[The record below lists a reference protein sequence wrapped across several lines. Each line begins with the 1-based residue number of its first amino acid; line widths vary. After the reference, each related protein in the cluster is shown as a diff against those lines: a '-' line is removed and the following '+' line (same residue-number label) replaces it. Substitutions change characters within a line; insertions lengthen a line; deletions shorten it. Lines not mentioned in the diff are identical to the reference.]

1 MSGEQEMA
9 ARMHASARVRR
20 LQMEQRNRIRALEA
34 RVDCGEEPCSMPYQ
48 SSDGWCR
55 KHLLA
60 KWDDSYVKSLELKRE
75 QDRESSDLAADGATD
90 EHCDL
95 GVTAP
100 LGDEP
105 FYASPWCYTHN
116 RDASFCITK
125 LESHVKDLEAELAA
139 ALKPTVG
146 LCGNEDCFQWFY
158 LVLELGMGCPYCGST
173 DFQRAAGRESGRS
186 G

>member
-116 RDASFCITK
+116 RDASFCIKK
-125 LESHVKDLEAELAA
+125 LEADLAA
-139 ALKPTVG
+139 ERKHHDDYHG
-146 LCGNEDCFQWFY
+146 SFQPDSY
-158 LVLELGMGCPYCGST
+158 K
-173 DFQRAAGRESGRS
+173 RAAGREIGRPK